1 MSFEQNSYHEL
12 WKSLPSHGAKI
23 KTEQGTW
30 ILTGVD
36 LATRTCSV
44 HGPEGNISIPVT
56 MYQQFKET
64 LLTGKTWN
72 NEEHGLDEKG
82 QPLTAFDGGAPIVGE
97 ERGCPGWVGC
107 RQCSRTKRISDD
119 CDETQVTVV
128 NVSNATVGNEKGAAE
143 YAEVRRRHRRKTTR
157 VLATEGKADSGNKEE
172 PAWSRRKRDRK
183 IFSRGARQNSPQDR
197 PAQKIRSA
205 ETSRGLTLRS
215 PRPMGAR
222 GVRFRRSIAVRER
235 GGAGPRVA
243 DSIAPAT
250 GKDLSP
256 NHLRGQTLLRRGNAS
271 PCPFSAS

>member
-64 LLTGKTWN
+64 LLAGKTWN

-82 QPLTAFDGGAPIVGE
+82 QPLTAFEGGAPIVGE
-97 ERGCPGWVGC
+97 ERGCSGC
-107 RQCSRTKRISDD
+107 ESCPQYSGTKKISDD
-119 CDETQVTVV
+119 RDETRVTVV
-128 NVSNATVGNEKGAAE
+128 NVSDVTAGNGKGTAE
-143 YAEVRRRHRRKTTR
+143 YTEEARRRHRRKNTR

-172 PAWSRRKRDRK
+172 PALEQKKAGQKNILQGGKAKLPSRPTGSKNQKRRDEQGTDAPQPPAYGSTGGAVPEEHSRSGAWGRRTSSRGFHRPGNRKRPVSEPS
-183 IFSRGARQNSPQDR
+183 SR
-197 PAQKIRSA
+197 
-205 ETSRGLTLRS
+205 T
-215 PRPMGAR
+215 
-222 GVRFRRSIAVRER
+222 
-235 GGAGPRVA
+235 
-243 DSIAPAT
+243 DSSEE
-250 GKDLSP
+250 GK
-256 NHLRGQTLLRRGNAS
+256 R
-271 PCPFSAS
+271 